1 MFENQENIPNRLRL
15 STAVLLVQNSFY
27 SLIYFLWSKT
37 ALKDSKAT
45 EKQNSQ
51 RVQKNAFKLNALQKI
66 SPKQFEQM
74 EQA

>member
-15 STAVLLVQNSFY
+15 STAVLLVQNSFF
-27 SLIYFLWSKT
+27 SLIYFLWSET

-45 EKQNSQ
+45 EKPNSQ
-51 RVQKNAFKLNALQKI
+51 KVQKNTFKLNALQKI